1 MYDLVSILNSVVY
14 VRQSQP
20 SDPFRLSDTD
30 WIILTVAYLNVSLSA
45 VGNKTCSSAE
55 KLQEPNFSVQFCE
68 SNGKYFLTV
77 SFFEKKWAVKFRKLL
92 KKKCQKWPVPLYRYR
107 SLSDR
112 VQLVAIQLFRSHRS
126 LLNSLPWI
134 ASGEPWWLTFVMMT
148 LLCGFK
154 VPGDRVM

>member
-77 SFFEKKWAVKFRKLL
+77 SFFEKKKLGGEISKTFE
-92 KKKCQKWPVPLYRYR
+92 KKMSKMTR
-107 SLSDR
+107 SFVSIP
-112 VQLVAIQLFRSHRS
+112 QLV
-126 LLNSLPWI
+126 
-134 ASGEPWWLTFVMMT
+134 
-148 LLCGFK
+148 
-154 VPGDRVM
+154 